1 MTAGVNPTNCAS
13 VFTYCY
19 QIDNSTPP
27 EPASPINEIYNPNIS
42 TPADLLFFSF
52 GTSTVGV
59 VYSEPVTG
67 GVISTSPASY
77 QVNGPGPG
85 TSGIVVDNVSAA
97 NQASSIYF
105 GTLGTVVLGN
115 GPETVNVASATSSG
129 SLFGSTDTATVTL
142 ASTPA
147 VAFQVGQ
154 TVTVAGVLCN
164 GSACAETFDGSY
176 TILTVSGL
184 KFTYDIAT
192 CSLFCT
198 GETATAN
205 EGTAE
210 ATENVNGYAAIK
222 LTQSALQ

>member
-1 MTAGVNPTNCAS
+1 
-13 VFTYCY
+13 
-19 QIDNSTPP
+19 
-27 EPASPINEIYNPNIS
+27 
-42 TPADLLFFSF
+42 
-52 GTSTVGV
+52 
-59 VYSEPVTG
+59 
-67 GVISTSPASY
+67 
-77 QVNGPGPG
+77 
-85 TSGIVVDNVSAA
+85 
-97 NQASSIYF
+97 
-105 GTLGTVVLGN
+105 
-115 GPETVNVASATSSG
+115 VASATSSG
-129 SLFGSTDTATVTL
+129 SLFGSTNTATVTL

-164 GSACAETFDGSY
+164 GSACAQTFIGNF

-192 CSLFCT
+192 CSILCG

-222 LTQSALQ
+222 LTQSTLQ